1 MSRSITIN
9 YDLHPPAST
18 SLSTSPFTPKLTPTK
33 SQQIPVEATH
43 AGGQDPTVFKSYYEC
58 LRRAISEAKT
68 ILGGDL
74 TAWRDAVG
82 SGEQFKESKRI
93 VKEND
98 DAEGE
103 DEE

>member
-1 MSRSITIN
+1 MSRSITIS

-18 SLSTSPFTPKLTPTK
+18 SLSTTPSTPKLTPSK

-43 AGGQDPTVFKSYYEC
+43 ADGQDPTVFKTYYEC
-58 LRRAISEAKT
+58 LRGGISEAKS

-82 SGEQFKESKRI
+82 SGEQFKESKR
-93 VKEND
+93 VVED